1 MRGSLSIVFKKNL
14 ITSLEILSNS
24 SKRCSHRWGNGAD
37 RRRPQSNIPS
47 DFFDRGYN
55 NEIYPYIVKILM
67 FKLYVLFDCPGPE
80 VTTTITGR
88 NVLHDA
94 ALALLSYLD
103 NCLCKIISKLYH
115 GNHHI
120 QCSVIG

>member
-1 MRGSLSIVFKKNL
+1 MSGSLSIVFKKNL

-24 SKRCSHRWGNGAD
+24 SKRCSHGWGNGAD

-80 VTTTITGR
+80 VTTTITGSKNASE
-88 NVLHDA
+88 NVICCINILT
-94 ALALLSYLD
+94 ST
-103 NCLCKIISKLYH
+103 NIID
-115 GNHHI
+115 
-120 QCSVIG
+120 